1 MPTIEAMLKSFGQS
15 TRLRILRLV
24 AAQELAVN
32 ELVEILEVPQSR
44 VSRHLA
50 VLRQVGVTEVRREG
64 NCVYYRMDAGNIDPF
79 AGALWRAI
87 RAHQGYWDFF
97 PGDLEHLRQ
106 VVEQREARTK
116 EYFEVVVA
124 EWDRIRRNY
133 IDEALSFLAVSSLV
147 GPGAVVVDV
156 GTGTGEVLLSLAQA
170 AAKAIGVDRSQKMLD
185 VCRQRVERSGIEN
198 VELLLGEAEDVP
210 LDDCAC
216 DAAFSSMLL
225 HHLADPA
232 VGVRELVRI
241 VKPTG
246 KVVISDL
253 VKHEYD
259 WTREVMADVWLGFTE
274 EQIRQWLTEAG
285 ATDVAY
291 WSTPVP
297 SPVEPESTKLRAF
310 IATGTKPQKKQGT
323 GNGTLRTEVASV
335 ETS

>member
-1 MPTIEAMLKSFGQS
+1 MATIEATLKSFGQS

-50 VLRQVGVTEVRREG
+50 VLRQAGVTEVRREG
-64 NCVYYRMDAGNIDPF
+64 NCIYYRMDAGKIDPF

-87 RAHQGYWDFF
+87 RAHQEYWDFF
-97 PGDLEHLRQ
+97 PGDLERVKQILA
-106 VVEQREARTK
+106 QREARTK
-116 EYFEVVVA
+116 EYFDVVVA

-147 GPGAVVVDV
+147 GPGAVAVDV

-170 AAKAIGVDRSQKMLD
+170 AGRAIGVDRSQKMLD
-185 VCRQRVERSGIEN
+185 VCRQRVERSGVKN
-198 VELLLGEAEDVP
+198 VELLLGEAEDLP
-210 LDDCAC
+210 LEDCAC
-216 DAAFSSMLL
+216 DVAFSSMLL
-225 HHLADPA
+225 HHLGDPV
-232 VGVRELVRI
+232 VGVRELARI

-285 ATDVAY
+285 VTDVAY

-310 IATGTKPQKKQGT
+310 IATGTKLQKKQGT
-323 GNGTLRTEVASV
+323 GSGAVRTEVSSV
-335 ETS
+335 EAS

>member
-1 MPTIEAMLKSFGQS
+1 MATMEAMLKAFAQG

-24 AAQELAVN
+24 ASQELAVN
-32 ELVEILEVPQSR
+32 ELVGILEVPQSR

-50 VLRQVGVTEVRREG
+50 VLRHAALADVRREG
-64 NCVYYRMDAGNIDPF
+64 NCVYYRMDPAKIHPI
-79 AGALWRAI
+79 AAALWQAI
-87 RAHQGYWDFF
+87 RAHQEDSDFF
-97 PGDLEHLRQ
+97 PADLERLKQ
-106 VVEQREARTK
+106 VLAQREARTK
-116 EYFEVVVA
+116 EYFDVVVA

-147 GPGAVVVDV
+147 GPGAVAVDV
-156 GTGTGEVLLSLAQA
+156 GTGTGEVLLSLAQS

-185 VCRQRVERSGIEN
+185 VCMQRIERSGVKN
-198 VELLLGEAEDVP
+198 VELVLGEAESLP
-210 LDDCAC
+210 LGDCIC
-216 DAAFSSMLL
+216 DAAFTSMLL

-232 VGVRELVRI
+232 AGVGEMARI
-241 VKPTG
+241 VRPAG

-285 ATDVAY
+285 LRDVAY

-297 SPVEPESTKLRAF
+297 SPVEPESTRLRAF
-310 IATGTKPQKKQGT
+310 IATGTKPQ
-323 GNGTLRTEVASV
+323 A
-335 ETS
+335 